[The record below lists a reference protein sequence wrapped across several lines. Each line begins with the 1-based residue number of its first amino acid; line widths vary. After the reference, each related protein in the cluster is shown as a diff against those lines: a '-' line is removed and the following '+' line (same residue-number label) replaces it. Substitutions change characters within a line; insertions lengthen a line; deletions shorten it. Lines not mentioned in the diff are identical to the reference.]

1 MAFEVKFELTESDL
15 EHFRDVMR
23 KAQAGAK
30 QLSERDILDNAKK
43 LSQDIKDNVPEF
55 VRERIQKLETFV
67 AMIEDDEWQ
76 IPNEERTEVL
86 SALAYFSDPEDLVP
100 DHIPVLGFLDDAI
113 MIELVAEEFK
123 DDFEAFEEF
132 CTYRTR
138 EEGRSGDNAITRD
151 EWLESKRHELHSR
164 MKSRRSSRS
173 RGRSSFRS
181 VFLDKINNIVKYKR
195 QFLNL
200 CRLY

>member
-15 EHFRDVMR
+15 EYFRDVMH
-23 KAQAGAK
+23 KAQTGAK
-30 QLSERDILDNAKK
+30 QLSEQEILANAKK
-43 LSQDIKDNVPEF
+43 VSVDIKANVPEF

-67 AMIEDDEWQ
+67 AMIEDSEWQ
-76 IPNEERTEVL
+76 IPSEERTEVL

-132 CTYRTR
+132 CAYRER
-138 EEGRSGDNAITRD
+138 EEGRSGDSTITRE

-173 RGRSSFRS
+173 RRSSFRR
-181 VFLDKINNIVKYKR
+181 VF
-195 QFLNL
+195 
-200 CRLY
+200 

>member
-15 EHFRDVMR
+15 EYFRDVMH
-23 KAQAGAK
+23 KAQTGAK
-30 QLSERDILDNAKK
+30 QLSEQEILANAKK
-43 LSQDIKDNVPEF
+43 VSVDIKENVPEF

-67 AMIEDDEWQ
+67 AMIEDSEWQ
-76 IPNEERTEVL
+76 IPSEERTEVL

-132 CTYRTR
+132 CAYRER
-138 EEGRSGDNAITRD
+138 EEGRSGDSTITRE

-173 RGRSSFRS
+173 RRSSFRR
-181 VFLDKINNIVKYKR
+181 VF
-195 QFLNL
+195 
-200 CRLY
+200 